1 MDTNAE
7 TRLLEVSPR
16 ALLAALVAIP
26 VYVIPVGFWGVKGL
40 YPRVLRDV
48 ASGAIAVGMV
58 ALVGLGLRGLSKSLA
73 AKAPEVSVKKK
84 PSFKDFTQWIPDE
97 VAASAAS
104 AH

>member
-7 TRLLEVSPR
+7 SRLLGLSPR
-16 ALLAALVAIP
+16 AVLAGLVAVP
-26 VYVIPVGFWGVKGL
+26 VYVIPVGLWGVKAL

-48 ASGAIAVGMV
+48 ARGAIAMGVVSLV
-58 ALVGLGLRGLSKSLA
+58 AFGLRGLSRSLSA
-73 AKAPEVSVKKK
+73 SAPAPLPQRKR
-84 PSFKDFTQWIPDE
+84 SFEGFQQLIPDE

>member
-40 YPRVLRDV
+40 YPRMLRDV

-58 ALVGLGLRGLSKSLA
+58 ALVGLGLRGLSRSLA
-73 AKAPEVSVKKK
+73 AKAPEAGAKK